1 MTTTLTVCTTCKY
14 APLQPFDEDGKSGG
28 LKLAEA
34 LEAGILEGRFRNQA
48 QVPRIIRHECLWSC
62 RNFCSVLIRSP
73 GKAGYLVGRF
83 QGTPEAAEAILDWTA
98 AYDRSPTGAV
108 PYREWPEG
116 MKGHFILNIPV
127 LDEEKPE

>member
-1 MTTTLTVCTTCKY
+1 MTTSLTVCTTCKH
-14 APLQPFDEDGKSGG
+14 APLQPFDENGKSGG

-34 LEAGILEGRFRNQA
+34 LEAGAGKQI

-83 QGTPEAAEAILDWTA
+83 EGGPEAAEAILAWTA

-127 LDEEKPE
+127 LDEEEPK